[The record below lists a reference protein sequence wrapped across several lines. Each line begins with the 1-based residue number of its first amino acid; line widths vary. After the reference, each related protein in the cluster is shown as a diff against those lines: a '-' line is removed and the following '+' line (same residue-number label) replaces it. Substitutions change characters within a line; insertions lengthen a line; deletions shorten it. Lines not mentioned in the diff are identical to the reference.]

1 MKNYPVIHPELT
13 WRLLDGE
20 AVIVSPTSGEIRVLN
35 HVGTKI
41 WQLIVDTHT
50 VEEIEQALVNQYGLS
65 PQQANADVSAFIEDL
80 LDRGLVIWKSPV
92 Q

>member
-35 HVGTKI
+35 HVGSEI
-41 WQLIVDTHT
+41 WQLLANGSTI
-50 VEEIEQALVNQYGLS
+50 EEIKQALVAQYALS
-65 PQQANADVSAFIEDL
+65 PEQAARDVSAFLDDL
-80 LDRGLVIWKSPV
+80 HNRGLLA
-92 Q
+92 

>member
-35 HVGTKI
+35 HVGAQI
-41 WQLIVDTHT
+41 WQLIAAGLKT
-50 VEEIEQALVNQYGLS
+50 EAIEQAVAEQYNLS
-65 PQQANADVSAFIEDL
+65 AQQAHKDVSAFLEEL
-80 LDRGLVIWKSPV
+80 NNRGLIRWETT
-92 Q
+92 